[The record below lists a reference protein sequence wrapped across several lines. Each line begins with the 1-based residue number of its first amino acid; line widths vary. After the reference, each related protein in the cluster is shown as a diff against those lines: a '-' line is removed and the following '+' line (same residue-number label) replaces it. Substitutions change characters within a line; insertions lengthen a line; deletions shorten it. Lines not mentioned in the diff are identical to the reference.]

1 MALTEEQE
9 ATFYQKVS
17 TERDILALQL
27 VNNKIAVDIATI
39 SLSNIQKF
47 TPLAP
52 SIVYSV
58 LATPGVIPAG
68 AYHVSFQILATGGTI
83 CGTAL
88 GTDLE
93 VVEFPYVG
101 VPWGEISY
109 AGDFLIL
116 IGR

>member
-9 ATFYQKVS
+9 TIFYQKIS
-17 TERDILALQL
+17 TERDIIALQI
-27 VNNKIAVDIATI
+27 VNGKIAVDIATKF
-39 SLSNIQKF
+39 LSNIQKF
-47 TPLAP
+47 APLIP

-58 LATPGVIPAG
+58 LATPDVIPVG
-68 AYHVSFQILATGGTI
+68 AYHVSFQVLAPGGTI
-83 CGTAL
+83 LGTAL
-88 GTDLE
+88 GNELE

-109 AGDFLIL
+109 DGDFLIL

>member
-9 ATFYQKVS
+9 ATFYQKIS
-17 TERDILALQL
+17 TERDILALQII
-27 VNNKIAVDIATI
+27 NGKIAVDIATKF
-39 SLSNIQKF
+39 LSNVQKF
-47 TPLAP
+47 TPLIP

-58 LATPGVIPAG
+58 LATPGVIPTG
-68 AYHVSFQILATGGTI
+68 AYHVSFQVLATGGTI
-83 CGTAL
+83 LGNAL
-88 GTDLE
+88 GSNLE